1 MFYCS
6 QLVDANF
13 LHCCSMKGK
22 HINRFVC
29 DDGWNSDTFVWDSI
43 LLMRRHIRQKLRDG
57 GNEELGQLL

>member
-1 MFYCS
+1 
-6 QLVDANF
+6 
-13 LHCCSMKGK
+13 MKGK